1 MSRTITA
8 PTQAELAAP
17 QLAPVLFV
25 ELDFESGFVRMWSGV
40 GPIDWNGRTWTGGG
54 ELLEISQI
62 DETRSI
68 EATSAAITLSGVPST
83 LVSIAYADFSQG
95 RPARIWL
102 GVLNV
107 TTGAVLADPV
117 QIFAGRMD
125 TISDAD
131 SGDTAT
137 INVSV
142 ESNLADLDRIRARY
156 FTDQDQQ
163 RIFSGDRSLRY
174 IPSMQDRPVTWGA
187 AGAGAALIASQI

>member
-1 MSRTITA
+1 MSRTIAA
-8 PTQAELAAP
+8 PTQAELASP
-17 QLAPVLFV
+17 QLSPILFV
-25 ELDFESGFVRMWSGV
+25 ELDFASGFVRMWGGV
-40 GPIDWNGRTWTGGG
+40 GPIEWDGKTWTGGG

-62 DETRSI
+62 EETRAV
-68 EATSAAITLSGVPST
+68 EATSAAITLSGVPPT
-83 LVSIAYADFSQG
+83 LVSVAYSDFSQG
-95 RPARIWL
+95 RPVRIWL

-137 INVSV
+137 ISVSA
-142 ESNLADLDRIRARY
+142 ESNLADLERLRARY

-163 RIFSGDRSLRY
+163 RLFGGDRSLRY
-174 IPSMQDRPVTWGA
+174 LPSMQDRPLTWGTSGSGTA
-187 AGAGAALIASQI
+187 PIASQL

>member
-1 MSRTITA
+1 MSRTIAA
-8 PTQAELAAP
+8 PTQAELAAS

-25 ELDFESGFVRMWSGV
+25 ELDFASGFVRMWGGV
-40 GPIDWNGRTWTGGG
+40 GPIEWDGKTWTGGG
-54 ELLEISQI
+54 ELLEVSQI

-68 EATSAAITLSGVPST
+68 EATSAQITLSGVPST

-102 GVLNV
+102 GALNV
-107 TTGAVLADPV
+107 TSGAVLADPV

-137 INVSV
+137 ISVSA

-163 RIFSGDRSLRY
+163 RLFGGDRSLRY
-174 IPSMQDRPVTWGA
+174 IPSMQDRPITWGT
-187 AGAGAALIASQI
+187 AGAGTAPVASSV